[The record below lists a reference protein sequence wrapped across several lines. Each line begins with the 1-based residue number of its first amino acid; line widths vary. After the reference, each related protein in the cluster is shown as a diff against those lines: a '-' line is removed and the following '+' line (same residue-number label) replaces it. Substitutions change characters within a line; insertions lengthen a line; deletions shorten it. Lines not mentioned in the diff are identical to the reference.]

1 MLLQVRRTRCCLLA
15 SASQARVMRVQSS
28 PSPAGRF
35 YQAFYRWSRLHNIS
49 RKSRLAGVWSVSRL
63 NSITESR
70 KARPWCQSHIV
81 STSLPLSRSN
91 RSQRLCCFST
101 SVTLKSQPGAT
112 PNPATDPPKSDTS
125 QGLSTHMRHLMRRI
139 PHPVVVITASA
150 PYEADQSSLETT
162 FRGMTVS
169 SFNTVTLD
177 PTPLVSFNVRTPSA
191 THTALAASGIF
202 LAHFL
207 SSTAFGARIA
217 DVFAK
222 GNHATGQAFKDLA
235 IDGMGNLKIFT
246 GPEIRG
252 APLLIG
258 SGVLRALRCRVLPG
272 KEIVVGD
279 HVVLVAEVVG
289 ILETPSNKVGVNYG
303 EEMGLI
309 YVDRGYKRIG
319 DPIAIDKDGPKD
331 SSTRR
336 GTRTEFPFHKTMG
349 LNVRRGDELKPP

>member
-1 MLLQVRRTRCCLLA
+1 
-15 SASQARVMRVQSS
+15 
-28 PSPAGRF
+28 
-35 YQAFYRWSRLHNIS
+35 
-49 RKSRLAGVWSVSRL
+49 
-63 NSITESR
+63 
-70 KARPWCQSHIV
+70 
-81 STSLPLSRSN
+81 
-91 RSQRLCCFST
+91 
-101 SVTLKSQPGAT
+101 
-112 PNPATDPPKSDTS
+112 
-125 QGLSTHMRHLMRRI
+125 MRRI
-139 PHPVVVITASA
+139 PHPVVIITASV
-150 PYEADQSSLETT
+150 PHEANQSPLETT

-191 THTALAASGIF
+191 THTALTASGIF

-222 GNHATGQAFKDLA
+222 GNNATGQAFKDLA
-235 IDGMGNLKIFT
+235 IDGRGNVKIFT

-289 ILETPSNKVGVNYG
+289 ILETPRNEAGVNNG
-303 EEMGLI
+303 EEMGLM
-309 YVDRGYKRIG
+309 YVDQGYKRIG
-319 DPIAIDKDGPKD
+319 AAIIIDEEGAKDSNARRGPK
-331 SSTRR
+331 TA
-336 GTRTEFPFHKTMG
+336 FPFHKTMG